1 MQILFVVM
9 KMKRTNSICI
19 FLCIGLVALALIF
32 FAIAKTSEKDQREA
46 EEEDRMLLT
55 ENSSIPSASENQA
68 KYMVLLENDTVVVY
82 EIVDWKKYLTTDIAG
97 APAGRC
103 GRRLKRRHGF
113 FQRKRSL
120 CLFGKLQQLV
130 I

>member
-1 MQILFVVM
+1 M

-55 ENSSIPSASENQA
+55 ENSSIPSASENR
-68 KYMVLLENDTVVVY
+68 K
-82 EIVDWKKYLTTDIAG
+82 G

>member
-32 FAIAKTSEKDQREA
+32 FAIAKTSDQREA

-82 EIVDWKKYLTTDIAG
+82 EIVDWKKYLTTDIAKE
-97 APAGRC
+97 
-103 GRRLKRRHGF
+103 RLPEDVVEDLRDGMDF
-113 FQRKRSL
+113 FSEKD
-120 CLFGKLQQLV
+120 LFAFLENYSS
-130 I
+130 

>member
-1 MQILFVVM
+1 M

-19 FLCIGLVALALIF
+19 FLCIGLVALALNF

-82 EIVDWKKYLTTDIAG
+82 EIVDWKKYLTTDIAKE
-97 APAGRC
+97 
-103 GRRLKRRHGF
+103 RLPEDVVEDLRDGMDFSSEKD
-113 FQRKRSL
+113 
-120 CLFGKLQQLV
+120 LFAFLENYSS
-130 I
+130 

>member
-55 ENSSIPSASENQA
+55 ENSSIPSASEKQA

-82 EIVDWKKYLTTDIAG
+82 EIVDWKKYLTTDIAKE
-97 APAGRC
+97 
-103 GRRLKRRHGF
+103 RLPEDVVEDLRDGMRLSSEKD
-113 FQRKRSL
+113 
-120 CLFGKLQQLV
+120 LFAFLENYSS
-130 I
+130 

>member
-1 MQILFVVM
+1 M

-82 EIVDWKKYLTTDIAG
+82 EKYLTTDIAKE
-97 APAGRC
+97 
-103 GRRLKRRHGF
+103 RLPEDVVEDLRDGMDFSSEKD
-113 FQRKRSL
+113 
-120 CLFGKLQQLV
+120 LFAFLENYSS
-130 I
+130 

>member
-1 MQILFVVM
+1 M

-46 EEEDRMLLT
+46 EEDDRMLLT

-82 EIVDWKKYLTTDIAG
+82 EIVDWKKYLTTDIAKEIFFAG